1 MFSRSLICS
10 IKRRGPANWR
20 LHTVRPRASVDWI
33 PVGFAVATWAQPC
46 RFDAGRGQSFREG
59 PKTRSGHNFLLQNGR
74 TCGGCPI
81 LLLICLDNNKQQQLS
96 NFVEELGVPAVPA
109 RQVVLPIARSD
120 SYHACWNPNFHC
132 KGHQHSKHGQ
142 RDQVQSETNKVDE
155 LDLQPTQPRPQRKRE
170 REREGGERSRS
181 EINVFRKQC

>member
-81 LLLICLDNNKQQQLS
+81 LLLICLDNNNNNYQISSRNWGCRRSRQGKLSFQL
-96 NFVEELGVPAVPA
+96 LGAIRTMPAGI
-109 RQVVLPIARSD
+109 LISIAR
-120 SYHACWNPNFHC
+120 ATNTLNMG
-132 KGHQHSKHGQ
+132 KGIKYNQ
-142 RDQVQSETNKVDE
+142 
-155 LDLQPTQPRPQRKRE
+155 
-170 REREGGERSRS
+170 
-181 EINVFRKQC
+181 KQTK